1 MRMTGT
7 NVLGP
12 QASANILLD
21 RKSKVGPIDYKINQC
36 LNFAKIVKNR
46 FGDITIADMC
56 DTTASAQFDGACER
70 YQVPDTRAHFYK
82 PRGQVNT
89 KLNAPKSTF
98 LSEIY
103 DKEKKQKRPAPTD
116 YKFDKAFDYSTQ
128 KTTKRY

>member
-1 MRMTGT
+1 MPRLSGGVIRQAAAEEMSSRQSNHSMLFNQSRRRLNHSTDLLTPINSDSMRMTGK

-36 LNFAKIVKNR
+36 LNFAKTVKNK

-70 YQVPDTRAHFYK
+70 Y
-82 PRGQVNT
+82 
-89 KLNAPKSTF
+89 
-98 LSEIY
+98 
-103 DKEKKQKRPAPTD
+103 
-116 YKFDKAFDYSTQ
+116 
-128 KTTKRY
+128 